1 MAPQHSAL
9 VLHGAPPPVQQRKV
23 PRSVAQCRPA
33 QHAVSLVQT
42 VVLPGARQVVVGA
55 RQAPPVQVRPGQQ
68 SLPSQGMPVVWH
80 THQRPVAVPD
90 AAQAMRPQQVF
101 TPTPASV
108 TRASAAPPSPT
119 PASPV
124 VVAPH
129 AVPTGVQQRRAPAVV
144 DEHESPEQQSELRVQ
159 PVAPKA
165 RQVGVVGVMR
175 AQRPAVQVV
184 PAQHSVSSTQAA
196 PSAWH
201 TQRRVVGSQSALPQ
215 QSREL
220 AHDPPMR
227 WQHRVCTGVGL
238 HS

>member
-1 MAPQHSAL
+1 
-9 VLHGAPPPVQQRKV
+9 
-23 PRSVAQCRPA
+23 
-33 QHAVSLVQT
+33 
-42 VVLPGARQVVVGA
+42 
-55 RQAPPVQVRPGQQ
+55 
-68 SLPSQGMPVVWH
+68 
-80 THQRPVAVPD
+80 
-90 AAQAMRPQQVF
+90 MRPQQVF
-101 TPTPASV
+101 APAPASV
-108 TRASAAPPSPT
+108 TRASVAPPSPT
-119 PASPV
+119 PPSPV

-129 AVPTGVQQRRAPAVV
+129 AVPTGVQQRRVPAVV
-144 DEHESPEQQSELRVQ
+144 DEHERPEQQSALRVQ
-159 PVAPKA
+159 PVAPKP
-165 RQVGVVGVMR
+165 RQVGVVVIMR

-227 WQHRVCTGVGL
+227 WQQRVCTGVGL